1 METLV
6 WAVNLL
12 AVTYLCFWAL
22 KQDDTGKTNNT
33 KATENGKR
41 ED

>member
-6 WAVNLL
+6 WAVNLV
-12 AVTYLCFWAL
+12 AVTYLCFWAS
-22 KQDDTGKTNNT
+22 KQDDTENTN
-33 KATENGKR
+33 KSQPGKR

>member
-6 WAVNLL
+6 WAVNLVG
-12 AVTYLCFWAL
+12 VTYLCFWAS
-22 KQDDTGKTNNT
+22 KQDDTKNKKNT
-33 KATENGKR
+33 KSRKR

>member
-12 AVTYLCFWAL
+12 AVTYLCFWAS
-22 KQDDTGKTNNT
+22 KQDVTGSKGKSETT
-33 KATENGKR
+33 KNGKR

>member
-22 KQDDTGKTNNT
+22 KQND
-33 KATENGKR
+33 TENGKR